1 MYYNLLLS
9 KREQEIFKTS
19 KKYNNLKK
27 KILSLEKGKNK
38 DKKIE
43 SIIDNMEVQTLNNTN
58 DSIFTDNY
66 ENNDNND
73 DIHKNDGESFELFTE
88 YNT

>member
-19 KKYNNLKK
+19 KKYHNLKK
-27 KILSLEKGKNK
+27 KILSLEKSKNK

-66 ENNDNND
+66 ENND
-73 DIHKNDGESFELFTE
+73 DIHKNEGESFELFTE
-88 YNT
+88 YDR